1 MRRRSFIVGLGSAAA
16 WPVVARAQ
24 QPDRMRR
31 VAVLMALG
39 ENEAASRVFLSALMQ
54 GLSELGWSDGR
65 TLRIDVRWAAS
76 NVDRMRMLAKE
87 VVDLKPDMILTDA
100 TPVTA
105 AVQRETRTIPIVFV
119 FVSDPIG
126 SGFVASLP
134 RPGGNITGFSP
145 DDPRM
150 GGKWLQLL
158 TEIAPGVKRAAFMF
172 NPDTAPYVSSYYLPS
187 FEAAARTIN
196 VTPIIAAVRGDAE
209 IEAVISSLGQ
219 EAAGGLVSMAD
230 NFMLTRRALI
240 VSLAARNNV
249 PAVHYDAYFVR
260 DGGLLSYGAD
270 EVDSFHRSASY
281 VDRILRGTKPAEL
294 PVQLP
299 TKFVMAINLKT
310 AKALGLTIPE
320 TLLATADEV
329 IQTADFHCGTW

>member
-1 MRRRSFIVGLGSAAA
+1 
-16 WPVVARAQ
+16 
-24 QPDRMRR
+24 
-31 VAVLMALG
+31 
-39 ENEAASRVFLSALMQ
+39 MQ
-54 GLSELGWSDGR
+54 GLSERGWSDGR
-65 TLRIDVRWAAS
+65 NLRMDVRWAAS

-100 TPVTA
+100 TPVTT

-158 TEIAPGVKRAAFMF
+158 MEIAPGVRRAAFMF
-172 NPDTAPYVSSYYLPS
+172 NPDTAPYVRSYYLPS
-187 FEAAARTIN
+187 FEAVARTIN
-196 VTPIIAAVRGDAE
+196 VTPITAAVRGDAE

-219 EAAGGLVSMAD
+219 EPAGGLVTMAD

-240 VSLAARNNV
+240 RGRSRSGLSRSNHNN
-249 PAVHYDAYFVR
+249 
-260 DGGLLSYGAD
+260 
-270 EVDSFHRSASY
+270 
-281 VDRILRGTKPAEL
+281 
-294 PVQLP
+294 
-299 TKFVMAINLKT
+299 
-310 AKALGLTIPE
+310 
-320 TLLATADEV
+320 
-329 IQTADFHCGTW
+329 

>member
-1 MRRRSFIVGLGSAAA
+1 MRRRQFIAGLGSAAT

-39 ENEAASRVFLSALMQ
+39 ENEAASKVFMSALTQ
-54 GLSELGWSDGR
+54 GLSELGWGDGLN
-65 TLRIDVRWAAS
+65 LRIDVRWAAS

-87 VVDLKPDMILTDA
+87 VVDLKPDVILTDA

-240 VSLAARNNV
+240 ISLAARNNV

-329 IQTADFHCGTW
+329 IQ

>member
-1 MRRRSFIVGLGSAAA
+1 
-16 WPVVARAQ
+16 
-24 QPDRMRR
+24 MRR

-39 ENEAASRVFLSALMQ
+39 EKEAASKAFLTALTQ
-54 GLSELGWSDGR
+54 GLSELSWSDGR
-65 TLRIDVRWAAS
+65 NLRMDVRWAAS

-87 VVDLKPDMILTDA
+87 VVDLKPDVILTDA

-158 TEIAPGVKRAAFMF
+158 TEIAPGIKRAAFMF
-172 NPDTAPYVSSYYLPS
+172 NPDTAPYARSYYLPS

-219 EAAGGLVSMAD
+219 EPAGGLVGMAD
-230 NFMLTRRALI
+230 NFMLMRRALI
-240 VSLAARNNV
+240 ISLAARNNV

-329 IQTADFHCGTW
+329 LQ

>member
-1 MRRRSFIVGLGSAAA
+1 MIKRRQFIAGLGSAAA
-16 WPVVARAQ
+16 WPVVVRAQ

-39 ENEAASRVFLSALMQ
+39 ENEAASKVFMSALTQ

-65 TLRIDVRWAAS
+65 NLRIDVRWAAD
-76 NVDRMRMLAKE
+76 V
-87 VVDLKPDMILTDA
+87 ILTDA

-187 FEAAARTIN
+187 FAAAARTIK

-240 VSLAARNNV
+240 ISLAARNNV

-329 IQTADFHCGTW
+329 IQ

>member
-1 MRRRSFIVGLGSAAA
+1 MMRRREFIAGLGSAAVV
-16 WPVVARAQ
+16 WPLAARAQ

-31 VAVLMALG
+31 IAVLMALD
-39 ENEAASRVFLSALMQ
+39 ENEAASKAFLSALTQ
-54 GLSELGWSDGR
+54 GLSGLGWSDGR
-65 TLRIDVRWAAS
+65 NVRMEIRWAAS

-87 VVDLKPDMILTDA
+87 VVDLQPDVILTDA
-100 TPVTA
+100 TPVIA
-105 AVQRETRTIPIVFV
+105 AVQRETRTIPMVFV

-145 DDPRM
+145 DDPGL

-172 NPDTAPYVSSYYLPS
+172 NPDTAPYVRSYYLPS
-187 FEAAARTIN
+187 FEAAARAIN
-196 VTPIIAAVRGDAE
+196 VTPIVAAVRSDAE

-219 EAAGGLVSMAD
+219 EPAGGLVSMAD
-230 NFMLTRRALI
+230 NFMLIRRALI
-240 VSLAARNNV
+240 ISLAARNNI

-270 EVDSFHRSASY
+270 EVDAFHRSASY

-299 TKFVMAINLKT
+299 TKFVMAVNLKT
-310 AKALGLTIPE
+310 AKTLGLTVPQSI
-320 TLLATADEV
+320 LLSADEV
-329 IQTADFHCGTW
+329 IE

>member
-1 MRRRSFIVGLGSAAA
+1 MKRRTFIAGLGSAAA

-39 ENEAASRVFLSALMQ
+39 ENEAASKAFLSALTQ

-65 TLRIDVRWAAS
+65 NLRMDVRWAAS
-76 NVDRMRMLAKE
+76 NVDWMRMLAKE
-87 VVDLKPDMILTDA
+87 LVDLKPDVILTDA

-240 VSLAARNNV
+240 ISLAARNNV

-281 VDRILRGTKPAEL
+281 VDRILHGAKPAEL

-310 AKALGLTIPE
+310 AKALGLTVPL
-320 TLLATADEV
+320 TLLAIADEV
-329 IQTADFHCGTW
+329 IE